1 LRGNDEHSKI
11 NITTEQK
18 KMEQKKVKHGGCKE
32 CGSKDQ
38 EILTS
43 VKLPGEFM
51 GIALC
56 DKCLVKRGFEKST
69 VKGA

>member
-1 LRGNDEHSKI
+1 
-11 NITTEQK
+11 
-18 KMEQKKVKHGGCKE
+18 MEQKKVKHGGCKE